1 MNLPPD
7 FVFSQSAL
15 QDYEDC
21 PRRFELRYIKDLRWP
36 ALKTENA
43 LEFEASSI
51 QGQEFHHLIHQH
63 SLGVSAEAIEAT
75 ITDPTMRKWWNNYVR
90 WQAEN
95 LPKVRHSELKL
106 TTPLS
111 EHRVMAKYDLVAPQ
125 SDESL
130 VIVDWKTGRPKK
142 REWLARRLQTIVY
155 PYVLWRAGDWLNGAE
170 PISAE
175 KIRLI
180 YWFAEDSSTIE
191 FQLNSELLQADEQ
204 RLMATISEVN
214 SRFEFPKTEN
224 EKQCQFCVYR
234 SLCERGIVAGKI
246 EDLEEDDDVS
256 VGINLHLDEVDE
268 ISF

>member
-43 LEFEASSI
+43 LEFETSSI

-95 LPKVRHSELKL
+95 LPTLRHSELKL

-111 EHRVMAKYDLVAPQ
+111 EHRVMAKYDLVAQQ

-142 REWLARRLQTIVY
+142 REWMQRRLQTIVY
-155 PYVLWRAGDWLNGAE
+155 PYVLWRAGDWLNRGE

-191 FQLNSELLQADEQ
+191 FQLNSGLLNSDEQ
-204 RLMATISEVN
+204 RLTATISEIN
-214 SRFEFPKTEN
+214 SRLEFPKTEN

-234 SLCERGIVAGKI
+234 SLCERGIVAGKL

-256 VGINLHLDEVDE
+256 VGINLNLDEVDE
-268 ISF
+268 IVF

>member
-63 SLGVSAEAIEAT
+63 SLGVSAEAIEET
-75 ITDPTMRKWWNNYVR
+75 ITDSTMRKWWNNYVR

-95 LPKVRHSELKL
+95 LPPLRHSELKL

-111 EHRVMAKYDLVAPQ
+111 ENRVMAKYDLVARQ
-125 SDESL
+125 NDETF
-130 VIVDWKTGRPKK
+130 VIIDWKTGRSKK
-142 REWLARRLQTIVY
+142 REWMQRRLQTIVY
-155 PYVLWRAGDWLNGAE
+155 PYVLWRAGDWLNRGE

-180 YWFAEDSSTIE
+180 YWFAEDSSTVE
-191 FQLNSELLQADEQ
+191 FQLNSELLNADEE
-204 RLMATISEVN
+204 RLKATISEIN
-214 SRFEFPKTEN
+214 SRLEFPKTEN

-234 SLCERGIVAGKI
+234 SLCERGIVAGKL
-246 EDLEEDDDVS
+246 EDLEDDEDVS
-256 VGINLHLDEVDE
+256 VGINLNLDEVDE
-268 ISF
+268 IVF